1 MSNDGHKPR
10 RSGSKNDGNKEKTPK
25 VHETKIASKEVAEKI
40 YKDQVKRVLETNK
53 IKLRNGRKD
62 IESPVYTPNLTEI
75 ESSLKELEKASKEY
89 ATCDYACNNINI
101 FLQETL
107 KRVKLS
113 SN

>member
-1 MSNDGHKPR
+1 MKKNNSVKVKDG
-10 RSGSKNDGNKEKTPK
+10 
-25 VHETKIASKEVAEKI
+25 EVRVFKKKLEAEKI
-40 YKDQVKRVLETNK
+40 HQDQVKRVLETNK

-89 ATCDYACNNINI
+89 ATSDYACNNINI

>member
-40 YKDQVKRVLETNK
+40 YKDQVKRVVETNK

-75 ESSLKELEKASKEY
+75 ESSLKEKLDVYKNKLEEDSQNLLGY
-89 ATCDYACNNINI
+89 FSPLINCHTP
-101 FLQETL
+101 L
-107 KRVKLS
+107 
-113 SN
+113 

>member
-53 IKLRNGRKD
+53 IKLRNIKVKIK
-62 IESPVYTPNLTEI
+62 IERIKIYISF
-75 ESSLKELEKASKEY
+75 
-89 ATCDYACNNINI
+89 CNT
-101 FLQETL
+101 FD
-107 KRVKLS
+107 
-113 SN
+113 